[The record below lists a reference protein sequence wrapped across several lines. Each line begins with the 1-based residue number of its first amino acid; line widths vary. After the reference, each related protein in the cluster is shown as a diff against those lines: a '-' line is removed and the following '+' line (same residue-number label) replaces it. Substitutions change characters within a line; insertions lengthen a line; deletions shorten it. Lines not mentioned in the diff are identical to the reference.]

1 MSVIQLSHLTFRWP
15 KQTENLLEIPSLTI
29 NKGEK
34 VFLKGPSGS
43 GKSSLLSLLAGI
55 SQPTSGEISLLQ
67 QPFSQLKSTQRDKFR
82 ADHIG
87 YIFQMFNL
95 LPYLSVIDN
104 VLLPCRFS
112 RQRKSQLSEDMKQE
126 ATRLLNQLHLPP
138 ECLER
143 PISELSIGQQQR
155 VAEARA
161 LIGQPEL
168 LIADEPTSALDHD
181 NREAFIQ
188 LLMAECNKAETTLLF
203 VSHDET
209 LEMLFDRSI
218 ALNDINLA
226 GREVS

>member
-1 MSVIQLSHLTFRWP
+1 MKTIELNNLTFRWP
-15 KQTENLLEIPSLTI
+15 NQKYNLLDIPSLI
-29 NKGEK
+29 IEEGEK

-55 SQPTSGEISLLQ
+55 SQPTTGNIALLRQ
-67 QPFSQLKSTQRDKFR
+67 TFSQLKSTHRDQFR
-82 ADHIG
+82 ADNIG

-112 RQRKSQLSEDMKQE
+112 KERRQQLGKDMHVEAKRLLSQL
-126 ATRLLNQLHLPP
+126 QLPDD
-138 ECLER
+138 CLQR
-143 PISELSIGQQQR
+143 PVNELSIGQQQR
-155 VAEARA
+155 VAAARA
-161 LIGQPEL
+161 LIGSPKL

-188 LLMAECNKAETTLLF
+188 LLMEECDRANITLLF

-209 LEMLFDRSI
+209 LETLFDRSI
-218 ALNDINLA
+218 SLNTINLA
-226 GREVS
+226 AGDPK